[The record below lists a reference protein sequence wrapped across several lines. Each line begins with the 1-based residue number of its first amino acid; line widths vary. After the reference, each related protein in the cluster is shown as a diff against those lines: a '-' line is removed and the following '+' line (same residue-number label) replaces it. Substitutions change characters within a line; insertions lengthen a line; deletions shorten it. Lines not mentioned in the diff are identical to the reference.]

1 MASLNTLRTKY
12 GVILSVVIILALL
25 AFIISLGPEMGF
37 FGSNDPTV
45 GVINGEKVGY
55 MEYMN
60 EYETIKTYNGGDE
73 STEEGSNA
81 LANAAWQALV
91 AKHLLVPGFNEMGI
105 EVSDA
110 ERMAMISGERP
121 SQVFYNAFADPQTG
135 EYSVENITAFL
146 AQVSANP
153 EYQNLWSY
161 LNSQASLNRMLSKY
175 MGVVKAGTFVN
186 KLEVEQGVVAA
197 NESRNGRMVSLEY
210 NTIADSLV
218 TISDAEIQKYYDTHK
233 KEFAKLPHRAISY
246 VVFDVDPTD
255 ADMLDIEKKA
265 TTMGEEF
272 AAAED
277 VRAFV
282 RKNMGTVGVNY
293 QSAAQLSEEEAVLLD
308 GKQYGPVLK
317 ANEWVIS
324 RPIDIKMAPD
334 SIGLNHIVL
343 DPAQTALADSLMT
356 ALKGGADFAEAAKA
370 HSVYAATAQA
380 GGDLG
385 VIPFSAL
392 NPELAEALATAKK
405 GDIVKATVSGVTQIL
420 KVTRTD
426 AAKKHVLVGTVTI
439 PVEPSS
445 ATRRDVHNVASV
457 FSVDGKGSLDKFN
470 AAANAAAVT
479 PRIARIAQGDRTI
492 AGLENS
498 REVTRWAY
506 GAKVEE
512 ISEIFN
518 LGNAY
523 VVAMLTEIDD
533 SEYTSIDEARTNI
546 SLNLLRDKKFELIK
560 EKLAGAT
567 IEDVAKTA
575 GAEVKPFEGVQYN
588 DFGVGEL
595 MLEPRLVGAIA
606 TTKETGKLSAP
617 VKGFTNAV
625 VFVVDNIVKSET
637 QTAEAEKV
645 RLQATNEN
653 VASQSAV
660 MALQNMAEMEDLR
673 GQYF

>member
-91 AKHLLVPGFNEMGI
+91 AKHLLVPGFDEMGI
-105 EVSDA
+105 AVSDA
-110 ERMAMISGERP
+110 ERMAMVSGEHP
-121 SQVFYNAFADPQTG
+121 SQVFYSAFADPQTG
-135 EYSVENITAFL
+135 DYSVENITAFL

-153 EYQNLWSY
+153 DYQNLWSY
-161 LNSQASLNRMLSKY
+161 LNSQASLDRMLSKY
-175 MGVVKAGTFVN
+175 MGVVKAGTYAN
-186 KLEVEQGVVAA
+186 KLEVEQGVAAA
-197 NESRNGRMVSLEY
+197 NESRKGRMVSLEY

-218 TISDAEIQKYYDTHK
+218 RVSEAEIQNYYDAHK
-233 KEFAKLPHRAISY
+233 KEYAKLPNRVISY

-255 ADMLDIEKKA
+255 ADMLEIEKKA

-282 RKNMGTVGVNY
+282 RKNMGTVAVNY
-293 QSAAQLSEEEAVLLD
+293 QSASQLSEEEAVLLE
-308 GKQYGPVLK
+308 GNQYGPVLK

-343 DPAQTALADSLMT
+343 DPTQTALADSLMT
-356 ALKGGADFAEAAKA
+356 ALKGGADFAQAALA
-370 HSVYAATAQA
+370 HSGYAATAQN

-385 VIPFSAL
+385 VLPFSAL
-392 NPELAEALATAKK
+392 NPELAEVLATAKK

-445 ATRRDVHNVASV
+445 ATRRDVHNVASI
-457 FSVDGKGSLDKFN
+457 FSVDGKGSLDNFN

-479 PRIARIAQGDRTI
+479 PRIARIAQGERTI
-492 AGLENS
+492 SGMENS
-498 REVTRWAY
+498 REVARWAY
-506 GAKVEE
+506 GAKEQE

-523 VVAMLTEIDD
+523 VVAMLTD
-533 SEYTSIDEARTNI
+533 IDEAENTPISEVSYNI

-560 EKLAGAT
+560 EKLAGAS
-567 IEDVAKTA
+567 IEDVAKSA
-575 GAEVKPFEGVQYN
+575 GAEVVAFEGVQYN
-588 DFGVGEL
+588 DFGVANL
-595 MLEPRLVGAIA
+595 TLEPRLVGAIA
-606 TTKETGKLSAP
+606 TTNETGKLSAP

-625 VFVVDNIVKSET
+625 VFVVDEIVKDET
-637 QTAEAEKV
+637 RTAEAEKV

-653 VASQSAV
+653 IASQAAV

>member
-81 LANAAWQALV
+81 LANAAWQSLV
-91 AKHLLVPGFNEMGI
+91 AKHLLVPGFNQMGI

-110 ERMAMISGERP
+110 ERMSMISGEHP

-135 EYSVENITAFL
+135 DYSVEAITAFL
-146 AQVSANP
+146 AQVGNNP

-161 LNSQASLNRMLSKY
+161 LNTQASLDRMLNKY
-175 MGVVKAGTFVN
+175 MGVVKAGMFAN
-186 KLEVEQGVVAA
+186 KLEVEHGVAAA
-197 NESRNGRMVSLEY
+197 NESRKGRMVSLEY
-210 NTIADSLV
+210 NTIPDSLV
-218 TISDAEIQKYYDTHK
+218 TVTEAEVQKYYDAHK
-233 KEFAKLPHRAISY
+233 KQYAKLPHRAISY

-265 TTMGEEF
+265 AAMGEEF

-282 RKNMGTVGVNY
+282 RKNMGNVAVNY
-293 QSAAQLSEEEAVLLD
+293 QNAAMLSEEEAVLLE

-317 ANEWVIS
+317 ANEWVMS

-343 DPAQTALADSLMT
+343 DPAQSTLADSLVT
-356 ALKGGADFAEAAKA
+356 ALKGGANFAEAAAA
-370 HSVYAATAQA
+370 HSGYAATAQN

-392 NPELAEALATAKK
+392 NPELADVLATAKK
-405 GDIVKATVSGVTQIL
+405 GDIVKATVSGVIQIF

-426 AAKKHVLVGTVTI
+426 AAKKHVLVGTVTV

-445 ATRRDVHNVASV
+445 ATRREAHNIASV

-479 PRIARIAQGDRTI
+479 PRIARIAQGDRAI
-492 AGLENS
+492 SGLENS
-498 REVTRWAY
+498 REVARWAY
-506 GAKVEE
+506 GAKEQE

-518 LGNAY
+518 LGDAY
-523 VVAMLTEIDD
+523 VVAMLTDIDE
-533 SEYTSIDEARTNI
+533 SEYTPVSEVSYNI
-546 SLNLLRDKKFELIK
+546 SLNLLRDKKYELIK

-567 IEDVAKTA
+567 IEEVAKTA
-575 GAEVKPFEGVQYN
+575 GTEVKPFEGVQYS

-606 TTKETGKLSAP
+606 TTNETGKLSAP
-617 VKGFTNAV
+617 VKGYTNAV
-625 VFVVDNIVKSET
+625 VFVVDEVVKSET
-637 QTAEAEKV
+637 RTADAEKV

-653 VASQSAV
+653 VAAQSAV
-660 MALQNMAEMEDLR
+660 MALQNLAEMEDLR

>member
-110 ERMAMISGERP
+110 ERMAMISGEHP

-272 AAAED
+272 AATED

-293 QSAAQLSEEEAVLLD
+293 QSAAQLSEGEAVLLD

-370 HSVYAATAQA
+370 HSGYAATAQA

>member
-55 MEYMN
+55 MEYTN

-73 STEEGSNA
+73 STEEGTNA
-81 LANAAWQALV
+81 LANATWQALV
-91 AKHLLVPGFNEMGI
+91 AKHLLVPGFDKMGI
-105 EVSDA
+105 AVSDA
-110 ERMAMISGERP
+110 ERMAMISGEHP
-121 SQVFYNAFADPQTG
+121 SQVFYNAFADTQTG
-135 EYSVENITAFL
+135 AYSVESITAFL
-146 AQVSANP
+146 SQVSANP
-153 EYQNLWSY
+153 EYQNLWAY
-161 LNSQASLNRMLSKY
+161 LNSQASLDRMLSKY
-175 MGVVKAGTFVN
+175 MGVVKAGVYAN
-186 KLEVEQGVVAA
+186 KLEVEMGAAAA
-197 NESRNGRMVSLEY
+197 NESRSGRMVALEY

-218 TISDAEIQKYYDTHK
+218 TITDADVQKYYDAHK
-233 KEFAKLPHRAISY
+233 KDYKKLPHRAISY
-246 VVFDVDPTD
+246 VVFDVEPTEG
-255 ADMLDIEKKA
+255 DMVEIEKKA
-265 TTMGEEF
+265 AKIGEEF

-282 RKNMGTVGVNY
+282 RKNMGNVGLNY
-293 QSAAQLSEEEAVLLD
+293 QSKAMLSEVEAVLLD

-343 DPAQTALADSLMT
+343 DATQTALADSLVT
-356 ALKGGADFAEAAKA
+356 VLKGGANFADVAAA
-370 HSVYAATAQA
+370 HSAYAATAQN

-392 NPELAEALATAKK
+392 NPELAATLATAKK
-405 GDIVKATVSGVTQIL
+405 GDIVKATISGVTQIL

-439 PVEPSS
+439 PVEASS
-445 ATRRDVHNVASV
+445 ATRRDVHNIASI

-479 PRIARIAQGDRTI
+479 PRIARISQGERSI

-498 REVTRWAY
+498 REVSRWAY
-506 GAKVEE
+506 GAKEQE

-518 LGNAY
+518 LGDAY
-523 VVAMLTEIDD
+523 VVAMLTDIDE
-533 SEYTSIDEARTNI
+533 SEYTPVSEAYYNI
-546 SLNLLRDKKFELIK
+546 SLTLMRDKKYELIK

-567 IEDVAKTA
+567 IEEVAKNA
-575 GAEVKPFEGVQYN
+575 GVEVVAFEGVQYN
-588 DFGVGEL
+588 DFGVGNIT
-595 MLEPRLVGAIA
+595 LEPRLVGAIA
-606 TTKETGKLSAP
+606 TTNEKGKLSAP
-617 VKGFTNAV
+617 VKGYTNAV
-625 VFVVDNIVKSET
+625 VFVVDDIAKSENR
-637 QTAEAEKV
+637 TADAEKV
-645 RLQATNEN
+645 RLQAVNEN
-653 VASQSAV
+653 IAAQASM